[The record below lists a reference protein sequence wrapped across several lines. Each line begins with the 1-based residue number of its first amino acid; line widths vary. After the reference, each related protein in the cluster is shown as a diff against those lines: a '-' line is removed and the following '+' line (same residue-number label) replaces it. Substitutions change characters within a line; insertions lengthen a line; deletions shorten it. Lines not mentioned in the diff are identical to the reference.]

1 MGLFQ
6 NMQEKNNDATLLLI
20 PPQNDEAL
28 TVKDTKEVMQRSNY
42 TLFQSANPALMKN
55 WSYQSKVLRKTAQLA
70 ARFANRTHAYPVIK
84 LMADFC
90 NTQSASTSS
99 K

>member
-28 TVKDTKEVMQRSNY
+28 TVKDTKEVMQRSATMRSFKQQ
-42 TLFQSANPALMKN
+42 TLHS
-55 WSYQSKVLRKTAQLA
+55 
-70 ARFANRTHAYPVIK
+70 
-84 LMADFC
+84 
-90 NTQSASTSS
+90 
-99 K
+99 